1 MKLFILFFIL
11 ACSSSKEKSST
22 TEKVGNIFE
31 IDKMNREKRQEKLK
45 KVYKSQIPNI
55 FYTFKGQAVR
65 PCPNFRETLNNKCP
79 PQVYS
84 SAYSSFI
91 SECASGETSIL
102 LRCSCDTYICSEN
115 TGQKLK
121 STNE

>member
-1 MKLFILFFIL
+1 MKLFILFLIS
-11 ACSSSKEKSST
+11 ACSSSKEKSNT
-22 TEKVGNIFE
+22 VGKIGNVFE
-31 IDKMNREKRQEKLK
+31 IDKVNREKRQKKLK
-45 KVYKSQIPNI
+45 EVYKSQIPNI
-55 FYTFKGQAVR
+55 FYTFTGQAVR

-84 SAYSSFI
+84 PAYSSFI